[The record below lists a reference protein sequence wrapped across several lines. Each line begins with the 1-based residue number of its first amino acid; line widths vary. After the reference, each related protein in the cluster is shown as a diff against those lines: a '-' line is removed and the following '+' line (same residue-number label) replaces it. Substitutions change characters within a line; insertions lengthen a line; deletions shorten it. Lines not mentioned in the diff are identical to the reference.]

1 MSTTNHTIDT
11 GATLMAKATPPV
23 TVSLA
28 TLAGYNVSE
37 LLLWA
42 TLIYTLLMIG
52 HKLYAIATDVI
63 DRRAR
68 AGVLERRAGARDKRD
83 VRIERRAGEQ

>member
-1 MSTTNHTIDT
+1 MTTHVHTLDT
-11 GATLMAKATPPV
+11 GAAIAAKATPPV

-37 LLLWA
+37 LLVWA
-42 TLIYTLLMIG
+42 TLIYTLLLIG
-52 HKLYAIATDVI
+52 HKLYAIVLDVI

-68 AGVLERRAGARDKRD
+68 AGLLDRREGLPDKR
-83 VRIERRAGEQ
+83 VLKQERRAGE